1 MERRMTSL
9 SLSKAPSRAITR
21 APAQGGSSELIRLA
35 YPIVLTQLSMS
46 AMQIVDTAMVGRL
59 GPSELGAVGFGG
71 IWMWT
76 ALTLFVGTTQGIQTF
91 VAQDCGAGREAGTGA
106 WFWQGAYVVLPLTVL
121 AIATFALCMPAFLD
135 WLAPPREIRPLT
147 TLYVQARAW
156 GSPAGVAFVMGAA
169 FFRGTGNTRTPLY
182 LTLFAVGVNAVLDY
196 GLIFGRLGLPE
207 LGVQGAGYATAIANW
222 LGAIS
227 IFAALMRQGVRR
239 RYATS
244 WTRPETDSM
253 IRFLRTSAPVGAQW
267 LLGMS
272 SFAVFSTLVAHMGST
287 SIAASQALIAVLSV
301 SIMLASGLSIASA
314 TLVGQYVGARNWVAA
329 ERAHRSAIRIGF
341 IVSLGL
347 AALFVAAPGF
357 LIRLFTEDSELLEA
371 GASLMLV
378 GAVLQVF
385 DTMVNIS
392 SGSLRGAGDT
402 RWPLMATTGLAWL
415 VYLPLAYFLGI
426 TLEGG
431 LLGAWAGCAVNS
443 GLAAMTLLARFRRGT
458 WQTITI

>member
-1 MERRMTSL
+1 MTS
-9 SLSKAPSRAITR
+9 SSISNAI
-21 APAQGGSSELIRLA
+21 AQEAAQGGPSELIRLA

-59 GPSELGAVGFGG
+59 GPTELGAVGFGG
-71 IWMWT
+71 IWLWT
-76 ALTLFVGTTQGIQTF
+76 ALTLFVGTTQGVQTF
-91 VAQDCGAGREAGTGA
+91 VAQDYGAGREGEVGA
-106 WFWQGAYVVLPLTVL
+106 WFWQGFYAVLPLTVA
-121 AIATFALCMPAFLD
+121 AIATFALCMPAFMEL
-135 WLAPPREIRPLT
+135 LAPPEAIRPLT
-147 TLYVQARAW
+147 TDYVQARVW
-156 GSPAGVAFVMGAA
+156 GSPAGVTFVVASA
-169 FFRGTGNTRTPLY
+169 FFRGIGNTRTPLY
-182 LTLFAVGVNAVLDY
+182 ATLFAVGVNAVLDY

-207 LGVQGAGYATAIANW
+207 LGVAGAGYATAIANW
-222 LGAIS
+222 LGLFV
-227 IFAALMRQGVRR
+227 IFSALMRRGVRR
-239 RYATS
+239 RFATA
-244 WTRPETDSM
+244 WTRPDPESM

-301 SIMLASGLSIASA
+301 SIMLASGLSIASS
-314 TLVGQYVGARNWVAA
+314 TLVGQYVGAQNLVAA

-341 IVSLGL
+341 VVSLGL
-347 AALFVAAPGF
+347 AAIFVGAPRF
-357 LIRLFTEDSELLEA
+357 LIQLFTEDAALLEA

-402 RWPLMATTGLAWL
+402 RWPLVATTTLAWL

-431 LLGAWAGCAVNS
+431 LLGAWTGCAINS
-443 GLAAMTLLARFRRGT
+443 CLAAVTLLARFRRGA
-458 WQTITI
+458 WHAITI